1 MKFRFIG
8 TYTGGH
14 DSINACGVVFHGRDP
29 SEVTDGEA
37 IRRLSNHIEF
47 EVVHPLDHDADGKP
61 GGSFPKRR
69 GRPKKE
75 TAE

>member
-29 SEVTDGEA
+29 SEVTDSEA

-47 EVVHPLDHDADGKP
+47 EAVHAPVADPVADIAPLPPRK
-61 GGSFPKRR
+61 R
-69 GRPKKE
+69 GRPKK
-75 TAE
+75 AAD